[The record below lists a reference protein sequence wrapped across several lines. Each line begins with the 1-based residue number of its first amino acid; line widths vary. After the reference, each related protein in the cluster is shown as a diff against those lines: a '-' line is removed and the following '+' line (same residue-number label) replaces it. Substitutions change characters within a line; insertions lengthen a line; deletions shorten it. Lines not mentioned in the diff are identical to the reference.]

1 MYSTKLQPLI
11 PPTTF
16 LLQPDGHT
24 SLSSIVPCLQ
34 TLPSPLAP
42 CPEDRRAAAPI
53 RPPSALPC
61 LHRPPS
67 RAEEPPSPCPSSA
80 LDARSCRA
88 TFARSCRA
96 AAARRSGR
104 RRAVVR
110 RSGRRRDARHP
121 CLNRPPSVHPRSCR
135 PRSWRHPQP
144 QPLVTS
150 LFSNY
155 VLCICRLA
163 CQMC

>member
-1 MYSTKLQPLI
+1 MPTITAGPCYKPAVMSMYSTKLQPLI
-11 PPTTF
+11 P
-16 LLQPDGHT
+16 
-24 SLSSIVPCLQ
+24 LSSIVPCLQ

-61 LHRPPS
+61 LHR
-67 RAEEPPSPCPSSA
+67 PPSPCPSSA

-135 PRSWRHPQP
+135 PRSWRHPHP
-144 QPLVTS
+144 QPHPQNVVRSFLKVNFRLLV
-150 LFSNY
+150 
-155 VLCICRLA
+155 
-163 CQMC
+163 